1 MNKNRPIGIFDS
13 GLGGLTV
20 LRAFRSKFPNE
31 DFIYYADTKHVPYGE
46 KSPDDIRKLA
56 IAIVDYL
63 VSRNVKSIAFGCNIS
78 SAVALEEAQNKY
90 PEICMGGLISPAM
103 AEEARKESGGKI
115 GVIATTATVLTGQYP
130 LVLKS
135 GAGLAAVDVFMCA
148 CPPFVPLIE
157 SGKTS
162 GPEIDAAVEST
173 MGLLI
178 SARIDTLIY
187 GCSHY
192 PFLEDAITSFFQKH
206 ALAPR
211 CVDPAGPLVNGIRQ
225 QLRKAKID
233 NLRLG
238 TGIVKYVVSG
248 SKLAFKTNL
257 KKLGVPFYESM
268 IFSPNELDVELE
280 PIK

>member
-13 GLGGLTV
+13 GLGGLTA

-46 KSPDDIRKLA
+46 KSPSDIRKLA
-56 IAIVDYL
+56 IDIVDYL
-63 VSRNVKSIAFGCNIS
+63 VTRNVKSIAFGCNIS
-78 SAVALEEAQNKY
+78 SAVALEEAQKKY
-90 PEICMGGLISPAM
+90 PEIPMAGLISPAM
-103 AEEARKESGGKI
+103 AEEARKETGGKI

-135 GAGLAAVDVFMCA
+135 GATPVEVFMCA

-162 GPEIDAAVEST
+162 GPEIDAAIEST

-178 SARIDTLIY
+178 SAKIDTLIY

-192 PFLEDAITSFFQKH
+192 PFLEDAIKNFFQKH
-206 ALAPR
+206 SLAPR
-211 CVDPAGPLVNGIRQ
+211 CVDPAGPLVNVIRQ

-233 NLRLG
+233 NIRLG
-238 TGIVKYVVSG
+238 TGIAKFVVSG
-248 SKLAFKTNL
+248 AKPAFRDNL

-268 IFSPNELDVELE
+268 VFSPGELDEELE